1 MHGVPLSD
9 HSERGTLYNFVTPIN
24 DVSMEIFIAAIII
37 TISLF
42 LATFQ
47 LMRNRRYRELSEP
60 RQKVSTVLFYMNA
73 LLISV
78 DMSAGGSSALLRF
91 VFDETIILIPLSV
104 MSSSLWTR
112 ERGVKAGK
120 LGIAVQSVMI
130 VYYSGV
136 LLGFWSSPPSGLVF
150 WGVSAMMV
158 LYPLLFFVGIWYR
171 IREVR
176 EVMHSGTVWAALTLT
191 VEVVYLIF
199 VLIESIGLV
208 AYENIGVGRTYVW
221 GLFAVVFTLN
231 VAAIG
236 LRIAC
241 DSLFLMM
248 RRHERT
254 IIESMKISPVELA
267 GLGQREDDI
276 YKDVY
281 NRVVEYFDREK
292 PFLNGDLTINDVV
305 TVVFTNKLY
314 ISRAISQYT
323 GRNFCQ
329 FVNYHR
335 VMYSVDCFRANPDLK
350 VTELWQMCGFNTI
363 VSYNMAF
370 RLFMGENPSDWCRK
384 EKGRIFRRKK

>member
-1 MHGVPLSD
+1 MHGVPLSEC
-9 HSERGTLYNFVTPIN
+9 SERGTLFNFVTPIN

-60 RQKVSTVLFYMNA
+60 RQKLSAVLFYMNA
-73 LLISV
+73 LLVSV
-78 DMSAGGSSALLRF
+78 DMSAGGGDVLLRF
-91 VFDETIILIPLSV
+91 VFDELLMLAPFSV
-104 MSSSLWTR
+104 MSSSLWTSSS
-112 ERGVKAGK
+112 GVKAGK
-120 LGIAVQSVMI
+120 LALAGQSVLI
-130 VYYSGV
+130 LYYSGS
-136 LLGFWSSPPSGLVF
+136 LLGFYGSPPYGFALWFVVAMVF
-150 WGVSAMMV
+150 
-158 LYPLLFFVGIWYR
+158 LYPVLFFIGIWLR

-176 EVMHSGTVWAALTLT
+176 KVMHSGTVWANLTLT
-191 VEVVYLIF
+191 VEIVYLIF
-199 VLIESIGLV
+199 VLCEAV
-208 AYENIGVGRTYVW
+208 ALIAFEYVVPGSRCVR
-221 GLFAVVFTLN
+221 GLFALIFALTVGG
-231 VAAIG
+231 IG

-241 DSLFLMM
+241 DTLFLMM

-254 IIESMKISPVELA
+254 ILESMKISPVEVA

-335 VMYSVDCFRANPDLK
+335 VMYSVDCFRDNPDLK